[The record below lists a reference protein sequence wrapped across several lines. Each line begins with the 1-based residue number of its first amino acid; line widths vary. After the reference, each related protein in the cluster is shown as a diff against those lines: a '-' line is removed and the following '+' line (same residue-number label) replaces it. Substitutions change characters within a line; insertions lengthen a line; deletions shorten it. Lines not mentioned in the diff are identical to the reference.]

1 MSNYKD
7 YGIDIPNGKYAGEVA
22 VICPKCS
29 ADRKKQNLKP
39 LSVNLDKGA
48 WKCNHCGW
56 VGGLPKE
63 NYTPPI
69 PKIYVKPLWK
79 NKTNLSDR
87 LIKYFE
93 SRKISQSTLLK
104 MKVTEDSVWLP
115 QIERETNC
123 VVFNYFRN
131 DELINYK
138 ARDGAKNFAL
148 AKGAELIF
156 YNLDS
161 LIGATEAYIIEGEV
175 DVLSFVEAGIQ
186 REGTAVLGVPN
197 GANLKTNNLSY
208 IDNCIHLFENITKI
222 HLATDDDI
230 AGRKLRGDLVNRFGK
245 EICDYIEFKGKKD
258 PNELLV
264 SEGITGLIEAC
275 SDKKHFPIVGVFN
288 VSDYSTDIDDMY
300 HKGIDRGVGIGMPEF
315 DAHLRFVRGW
325 ITVITGQ
332 PSSGKSD
339 WTDQMALRLMKNHG
353 WKFAF
358 YSPENDPFP
367 LHFSKL
373 ARKLIGKSW
382 FGKNKIN
389 EAEKDLCKKF
399 LEDKFWVIKPKEDFS
414 LDSILESVEGLI
426 RQKGID
432 CFVIDA
438 WNRLDHKYSGANEAK
453 YVQESLMKLDSFCRN
468 RNVHCFLI
476 AHPTKLEPDKRT
488 GDYPVVR
495 MYNISGGAHF
505 RNISANGI
513 SVHRDFKNE
522 LTEIYIQKVKFI
534 PYWGKMGFV
543 KMKYEVE
550 SGRYNEYV
558 IDPNHKNTEDKSNWI
573 TNTAVQQKIE
583 IPEVAGNSDIIT
595 NQHIADE
602 SMPF

>member
-1 MSNYKD
+1 MSKTYAD
-7 YGIDIPNGKYAGEVA
+7 YNIILPSNKYTGEVA
-22 VICPKCS
+22 VVCPKCS

-56 VGGLPKE
+56 TGGLPKE
-63 NYTPPI
+63 NYTPPVQ
-69 PKIYVKPLWK
+69 KVYTKPVWK
-79 NKTNLSDR
+79 NKTELSDK
-87 LIKYFE
+87 LIKWFE
-93 SRKISQSTLLK
+93 SRKISQSTLIK
-104 MKVTEDSVWLP
+104 MKVTEEMIWLP
-115 QIERETNC
+115 QIEKEANC
-123 VVFNYFRN
+123 VVFNYFR
-131 DELINYK
+131 DGELINYK

-148 AKGAELIF
+148 SKGAELIF

-161 LIGATEAYIIEGEV
+161 IIGAKEAYIIEGEI
-175 DVLSFVEAGIQ
+175 DVLSFIQAGIE
-186 REGTAVLGVPN
+186 REGVAVLGVPN
-197 GANLKTNNLSY
+197 GANLKTNNFAYL
-208 IDNCIHLFENITKI
+208 DNCIHLFDKIEKI
-222 HLATDDDI
+222 HIATDDDI
-230 AGRKLRGDLVNRFGK
+230 AGRKLRAEIADRFGK
-245 EICDYIEFKGKKD
+245 EKCDYIEFKGKKD

-264 SEGITGLIEAC
+264 AEGINGIIEAC
-275 SDKKHFPIVGVFN
+275 SNKKDFPIIGVFN
-288 VSDYSTDIDDMY
+288 VSDYSNDIDDMY
-300 HKGIDRGVGIGMPEF
+300 HKGIDRGVGTGMKEF
-315 DAHLRFVRGW
+315 DDYLRFVRGW
-325 ITVITGQ
+325 ITTITGQ

-339 WTDQMALRLMKNHG
+339 WVDQMALGLMKNHG

-382 FGKNKIN
+382 FGRNKIN
-389 EAEKDLCKKF
+389 EFEKDLCKKF
-399 LEDKFWVIKPKEDFS
+399 LEDKFWVIKPKLDFS

-522 LTEIYIQKVKFI
+522 TTEIYIQKVKFI
-534 PYWGKMGFV
+534 PYWGKMGYV
-543 KMKYEVE
+543 KMKYDVE
-550 SGRYNEYV
+550 SGRFNEYR
-558 IDPNHKNTEDKSNWI
+558 IEPGFTYKEDKSNWL
-573 TNTAVQQKIE
+573 TKDQVQGALPIE
-583 IPEVAGNSDIIT
+583 NS
-595 NQHIADE
+595 ADE
-602 SMPF
+602 TSGIILNSSMEDPF